1 MKKIAYVID
10 YPDISNSKRKA
21 IQRAKRNGIKE
32 IYQVNTTTGEI
43 LTTYKIKRT
52 VKKWYYYIYSYIGS

>member
-21 IQRAKRNGIKE
+21 IQRAKRKKIKE
-32 IYQVNTTTGEI
+32 IHQVDTTTGEI
-43 LTTYKIKRT
+43 LKIYKIKWT
-52 VKKWYYYIYSYIGS
+52 VKK